1 VVRHN
6 HVLRSAFAYVAAFV
20 CHALVFVLVSSLA
33 HSRQIPVDLVK
44 ENQRFTRFLWL
55 NVPGPGGGGGGGGN
69 RQPLPARPLQRRGRD
84 QASVPSAT
92 ASTPTLQPVP
102 IPELDVADRVT
113 IAAKPLGS
121 TLSDLPGTLESFEV
135 PSTASR
141 GPGSGDGAGR
151 GRGPGAG
158 SGDGSGAG
166 DGEETG
172 FGGGVYRPGNGV
184 TTPIPIRIERPR
196 YTADA
201 MRARVQGVV
210 IVECVVRPSGMCTD
224 IQVVRSLDPHFGL
237 DDEAGKAAALWR
249 FTPGTRAG
257 RPVPVV
263 VRIQLEFTIR

>member
-1 VVRHN
+1 MRVDAVVETR
-6 HVLRSAFAYVAAFV
+6 
-20 CHALVFVLVSSLA
+20 
-33 HSRQIPVDLVK
+33 P
-44 ENQRFTRFLWL
+44 FTRFFWPTM
-55 NVPGPGGGGGGGGN
+55 PGPGGGGGGGGN
-69 RQPLPARPLQRRGRD
+69 RQPQPSRPLQRRGSD
-84 QASVPSAT
+84 QANVPSAT
-92 ASTPTLQPVP
+92 AATPTSPP
-102 IPELDVADRVT
+102 SAAREPDVADRVT

-135 PSTASR
+135 PSSPSR

-172 FGGGVYRPGNGV
+172 FGGGVYRPGDGV

-237 DDEAGKAAALWR
+237 DDEARKAAALWR
-249 FTPGTRAG
+249 FTPGTREG
-257 RPVPVV
+257 KPVPVV
-263 VRIQLEFTIR
+263 VRIQLEFTVR